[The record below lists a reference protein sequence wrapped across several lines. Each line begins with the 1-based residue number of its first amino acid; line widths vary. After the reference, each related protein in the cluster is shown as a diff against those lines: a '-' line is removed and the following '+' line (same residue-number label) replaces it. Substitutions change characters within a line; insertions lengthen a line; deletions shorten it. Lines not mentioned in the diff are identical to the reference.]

1 MSDYDY
7 EVARARLAEDVKV
20 VLADTEELVEA
31 VRTDSKERM
40 TAARPRVEAA
50 LKRARTRVAELEAS
64 VAARARQVARE
75 ADVYAHEHPWQTAG
89 MAAAGGALIGAV
101 LGVLLAR
108 R

>member
-7 EVARARLAEDVKV
+7 EVARARLADDLKV
-20 VLADTEELVEA
+20 VLADTEELVAA
-31 VRTDSKERM
+31 VRADSKERM

-50 LKRARTRVAELEAS
+50 LTRMRTRLAELEAS

-75 ADVYAHEHPWQTAG
+75 TDLYAHEHPWQTAG
-89 MAAAGGALIGAV
+89 VAAAGGALIGALV
-101 LGVLLAR
+101 GVLLAR